1 MLPDTFGGETS
12 WEYWKL
18 HFEDVAA
25 VNEWTDEQKLK
36 WLCVH
41 LTGHAQ
47 KPFHRLP
54 EDCTASYMGATKA
67 IQERFEPKI
76 KKTRHQAELEASRK
90 KCTEGGLISPKI
102 SRL

>member
-1 MLPDTFGGETS
+1 MPDTFGGETS

-41 LTGHAQ
+41 LTRHAQ
-47 KPFHRLP
+47 KAFHRLP
-54 EDCTASYMGATKA
+54 EHC
-67 IQERFEPKI
+67 IQERLEPKR
-76 KKTRHQAELEASRK
+76 KTRHQAELESRRK
-90 KCTEGGLISPKI
+90 KCTEGGPISPKI